1 MDKIYFVKYFN
12 LLLRS
17 IYPEVMIDLAD
28 LVYAQHE
35 RLAVHLSFDQININ
49 LKKDFDENSDSLEKL
64 NQKMAFAVKNKIKEM
79 MKAGKPVINGW
90 LQIPSTVS
98 AEVMAHQGWD
108 SLTIDM
114 QHGLVDYTNALPM
127 LQTIST
133 TDVTPLARVNW
144 NEPGQIMKI
153 LDAGCYGIICPM
165 VSNKEEAERFVQA
178 CMYPPHGY
186 RSFGPVRG
194 LIYGGSDYAKHAN
207 DEMLKLAMIETKES
221 LGKLDEIM
229 STPGVD
235 GIYIGPADLSLAI
248 GEEPG
253 FDRPENTKAYS
264 EILRILE
271 HAKKNNI
278 FAGIHNGTPEYAQKM
293 IDKGFNFVTI
303 GADQRALSAGSKAV
317 VDKMKGF
324 SKKEESKA
332 Y

>member
-1 MDKIYFVKYFN
+1 M
-12 LLLRS
+12 R
-17 IYPEVMIDLAD
+17 
-28 LVYAQHE
+28 
-35 RLAVHLSFDQININ
+35 
-49 LKKDFDENSDSLEKL
+49 
-64 NQKMAFAVKNKIKEM
+64 KNKIKEM

-165 VSNKEEAERFVQA
+165 VSNKEETEKFVQA

-194 LIYGGSDYAKHAN
+194 LIYGGADYAKHSN

-221 LGKLDEIM
+221 LEKLDEIM
-229 STPGVD
+229 STPGLD
-235 GIYIGPADLSLAI
+235 GIYVGPADLSLAI
-248 GEEPG
+248 GEEPW
-253 FDRPENTKAYS
+253 
-264 EILRILE
+264 L
-271 HAKKNNI
+271 
-278 FAGIHNGTPEYAQKM
+278 
-293 IDKGFNFVTI
+293 
-303 GADQRALSAGSKAV
+303 
-317 VDKMKGF
+317 
-324 SKKEESKA
+324 
-332 Y
+332 